1 MRIIITEDQKNEIL
15 DKYKDY
21 DPKILDYL
29 KDKFPGQKVK
39 KDSEAEMLGRYRIL
53 INGDYEKIKGNFTFL
68 VNLLDNEIK
77 EKFSDVD
84 DKNRRQTIKKY
95 LKSFDI

>member
-21 DPKILDYL
+21 NPEIYDYL
-29 KDKFPGQKVK
+29 KDKFPAIEVK
-39 KDSEAEMLGRYRIL
+39 RDSEAEILGRYLIL
-53 INGDYEKIKGNFTFL
+53 INGDTEKIKGNFTRL
-68 VNLLDNEIK
+68 VNLLDSEIK
-77 EKFSDVD
+77 NKFKEID
-84 DKNRRQTIKKY
+84 DQKRRQTIKKY

>member
-21 DPKILDYL
+21 NPEIYDYL
-29 KDKFPGQKVK
+29 KDKFPGIEVK
-39 KDSEAEMLGRYRIL
+39 RNSEAEILGRYLIL
-53 INGDYEKIKGNFTFL
+53 INGDTEKIKGNFTRL
-68 VNLLDNEIK
+68 VNLLDSEIK
-77 EKFSDVD
+77 NKFKEID
-84 DKNRRQTIKKY
+84 DQKRRQTIKKY